1 MSHIVNYNK
10 NTHDLYLYNADPIID
25 LQNPLNNTYEMPI
38 GFNPNFWLNQDEFGF
53 TAFNLDFTGVALR
66 FRGTWR
72 WQAEGNAIF
81 GGGLGGLSGF
91 GGEPNNGSAIWG
103 PIALNTGIPAGD
115 FSIAE
120 NYNYWTN
127 LSIPAVLISPQHVLA
142 GGHMFMSEAFY
153 YVPLY
158 DPNPWRGAT
167 FAEFVFLGTNGVTY
181 SRIGR
186 LKIHFDD
193 MAAANPQPQL
203 NEAVEPFYTYNVFPE
218 LGLNEE
224 NFIFSGSDMSL
235 IELDTPFTEEEL
247 QFIKIYKIMN
257 SVSANNG
264 SSSNSFTIT
273 FNPQSIITIRNST
286 GESSFFN
293 ENLFDTTW
301 SGVPFWGFT
310 NVDATGILSEKAS
323 IGLVNPW
330 TGDSLSVQLKY
341 HPGLQELCFYRFI
354 NSGPG
359 DWEIDRRFK
368 NDPESDTY
376 KELKIWNAV
385 KNYIQQTCG
394 YTITLIDNFTETDN
408 IEIDGLVYTKGV
420 TLSANAGIGGMT
432 YFYGGLTSGN
442 TYSFLVTARN
452 AIGYSGYAGPTG
464 FRTP

>member
-25 LQNPLNNTYEMPI
+25 RQNPLNNTYEMPI

-66 FRGTWR
+66 FRGGSR
-72 WQAEGNAIF
+72 WQSENNAPNIVQF
-81 GGGLGGLSGF
+81 HGLSGF
-91 GGEPNNGSAIWG
+91 GFGQSNNAALMLDVFNNGL
-103 PIALNTGIPAGD
+103 PIGN
-115 FSIAE
+115 FSIVE
-120 NYNYWTN
+120 NYNFWN
-127 LSIPAVLISPQHVLA
+127 NIGIPAVLISPQHVLA
-142 GGHMFMSEAFY
+142 GGHMFLSEAAFS
-153 YVPLY
+153 VPEY
-158 DPNPWRGAT
+158 DPNPWRGTT

-186 LKIHFDD
+186 LKIAFGS
-193 MAAANPQPQL
+193 MLGFGPQPQL
-203 NEAVEPFYTYNVFPE
+203 EETVEPFYTYNIFPE

-224 NFIFSGSDMSL
+224 NFSLLAGDMHL

-247 QFIKIYKIMN
+247 QFVKIYKIIN
-257 SVSANNG
+257 YASSQL
-264 SSSNSFTIT
+264 SSNSSFTIT
-273 FNPQSIITIRNST
+273 FNPQSIITVRNANGT
-286 GESSFFN
+286 ESFFD

-301 SGVPFWGFT
+301 SGVPFWGYE
-310 NVDATGILSEKAS
+310 NVDATGIISSQANIS
-323 IGLVNPW
+323 GFTPVY
-330 TGDSLSVQLKY
+330 GDSLAVLLKY
-341 HPGLQELCFYRFI
+341 HPGLQELCFYKFI
-354 NSGPG
+354 NG
-359 DWEIDRRFK
+359 DGRWTISRGSK
-368 NDPESDTY
+368 NDPESAAY
-376 KELKIWNAV
+376 KESKIWNAV

>member
-25 LQNPLNNTYEMPI
+25 LENPLNNTYEMPI
-38 GFNPNFWLNQDEFGF
+38 GFNPNFWLNEEEFGF
-53 TAFNLDFTGVALR
+53 TSFNLNFTGVALR

-72 WQAEGNAIF
+72 WDAEGNAIVKVGF
-81 GGGLGGLSGF
+81 GGLSGF
-91 GGEPNNGSAIWG
+91 GFSPNENGPLGNIAID
-103 PIALNTGIPAGD
+103 TGIPAGD

-142 GGHMFMSEAFY
+142 GGHMFLSGAAFN
-153 YVPLY
+153 VPEY
-158 DPNPWRGAT
+158 DPNPWRGTT

-186 LKIHFDD
+186 LKIAFGNMD
-193 MAAANPQPQL
+193 AFTPQPEL
-203 NEAVEPFYTYNVFPE
+203 NNTVEPFYTYNVFPE

-224 NFIFSGSDMSL
+224 NFGLIGGDMHL

-247 QFIKIYKIMN
+247 QFIKIYKIIN
-257 SVSANNG
+257 YVTSNNL
-264 SSSNSFTIT
+264 SNNNSFTIT
-273 FNPQSIITIRNST
+273 FNPQSIITVRDNA
-286 GESSFFN
+286 GQNSFFD

-301 SGVPFWGFT
+301 SDVPFWGFT
-310 NVDATGILSEKAS
+310 NVDETGILSEKAS
-323 IGLVNPW
+323 LDLVNPVS
-330 TGDSLSVQLKY
+330 GDSLSVLLKY

-354 NSGPG
+354 NG
-359 DWEIDRRFK
+359 DGRWTISRGSK
-368 NDPESDTY
+368 NDPESPAY
-376 KELKIWNAV
+376 KESKIWNAV

-420 TLSANAGIGGMT
+420 TLSVNFGTGGMT